1 LPAALCSHTIAAM
14 QTPFS
19 DRLPMNRVSGLRSRA
34 GCAPWFRRRQFWA
47 LLFLVLI
54 GVPPLQASLSAL
66 PAPLQQAIQAQ
77 NLPADAVGLWVQRV
91 GDPEALVS
99 LNANRMFNPASTIK
113 LATTLAALA
122 ALGPQHTWQTEILAT
137 KPLEGDVLR
146 GDLILRGSGD
156 PGMVSEEHWRMLGAL
171 RRAGLRR
178 IDGDVILDTS
188 VFDLLPEDPGAF
200 DGQPL
205 RAYNQPPFALH
216 VNANALRFHVIPD
229 ADGRS
234 IRIEAD
240 PPLPGLEIVNQLR
253 VSRGDCGTWQRGIR
267 YEADVGSGAPRAVFS
282 GDYPVNCGNF
292 ELLRIAVAPE
302 IYHRELFRLHWNQW
316 GGELTGDVRAGLAPT
331 AGLTPLMVHESR
343 PLAEVIR
350 IANKWSSNVVTRHLA
365 LTLGAARLG
374 APATIEKARQAL
386 YEVLAEQGV
395 NVGGMVI
402 DNGSGLSRHTRITP
416 LQMAEVLQAGWNSP
430 WRPEFIS
437 SLALAGLDGTLRRRF
452 REGPE
457 TGRMHLKTGHLR
469 EVSSVAGYVRNR
481 SGDDVMV
488 VLMINHP
495 SAHQGPG
502 TNLQE
507 AILRWVHAL

>member
-1 LPAALCSHTIAAM
+1 MVAMHVSVFNRAPLIAASA
-14 QTPFS
+14 QRES
-19 DRLPMNRVSGLRSRA
+19 KGCSRRFPLGGA
-34 GCAPWFRRRQFWA
+34 WSLLILLLSLAPPSF
-47 LLFLVLI
+47 
-54 GVPPLQASLSAL
+54 ASLAGL

-91 GDPEALVS
+91 GDREALAT
-99 LNANRMFNPASTIK
+99 LNADRMFNPASSIK

-122 ALGPQHTWQTEILAT
+122 VLGPQHTWQTEILTT
-137 KPLEGDVLR
+137 KPLEGEVLR
-146 GDLILRGSGD
+146 GDLVLRGSGD

-171 RRAGLRR
+171 RRNGLRR
-178 IDGDVILDTS
+178 IEGDVILDTT
-188 VFDLLPEDPGAF
+188 VFDLPPEDPGAF

-205 RAYNQPPFALH
+205 RAYNQPPFAMH

-229 ADGRS
+229 PEGRS

-267 YEADVGSGAPRAVFS
+267 YEADGDPARPRAVFS
-282 GDYPVNCGNF
+282 GDYPVNCGHF
-292 ELLRIAVAPE
+292 ELLRTAVAPE
-302 IYHRELFRLHWNQW
+302 VYNRELFRLHWTQW
-316 GGELTGDVRAGLAPT
+316 GGELTGDVRAGLPP
-331 AGLTPLMVHESR
+331 AGELAPLMIHESR
-343 PLAEVIR
+343 PLGDIIR

-365 LTLGAARLG
+365 LTLGAVRFG

-386 YEVLAEQGV
+386 YDVLAEQGV

-416 LQMAEVLQAGWNSP
+416 AQMAEVLQAGWNSP
-430 WRPEFIS
+430 WRPEFVS

-452 REGPE
+452 QEGPE

-469 EVSSVAGYVRNR
+469 EVSAVAGYVRNR
-481 SGDDVMV
+481 SGDDMMV
-488 VLMINHP
+488 VLLVNHP
-495 SAHQGPG
+495 TAHQGSG

-507 AILRWVHAL
+507 AVLRWVHSL

>member
-1 LPAALCSHTIAAM
+1 MVAMHVSVFNRAPLIAASA
-14 QTPFS
+14 QRESKGCSRRFP
-19 DRLPMNRVSGLRSRA
+19 LGGARSLLILLLSL
-34 GCAPWFRRRQFWA
+34 APPSF
-47 LLFLVLI
+47 
-54 GVPPLQASLSAL
+54 ASLAGL

-91 GDPEALVS
+91 GDREALAT
-99 LNANRMFNPASTIK
+99 LNADRMFNPASSIK

-122 ALGPQHTWQTEILAT
+122 VLGPQHTWQTEILTT
-137 KPLEGDVLR
+137 KPLEGEVLR
-146 GDLILRGSGD
+146 GDLVLRGSGD

-171 RRAGLRR
+171 RRNGLRR
-178 IDGDVILDTS
+178 IEGDVILDTT
-188 VFDLLPEDPGAF
+188 VFDLPPEDPGAF

-205 RAYNQPPFALH
+205 RAYNQPPFAMH

-229 ADGRS
+229 LEGRS

-267 YEADVGSGAPRAVFS
+267 YEADGDPARPRAVFS
-282 GDYPVNCGNF
+282 GEYPVNCGHF
-292 ELLRIAVAPE
+292 ELLRTAVPPE
-302 IYHRELFRLHWNQW
+302 VYNRELFRLHWTQW
-316 GGELTGDVRAGLAPT
+316 GGELTGDVRAGLPAP
-331 AGLTPLMVHESR
+331 GELVPLMVHESR
-343 PLAEVIR
+343 PLGDIIR

-365 LTLGAARLG
+365 LTLGAVRFG

-386 YEVLAEQGV
+386 YDMLAEQGV

-416 LQMAEVLQAGWNSP
+416 AQMAEVLQAGWNSP
-430 WRPEFIS
+430 WRPEFVS

-452 REGPE
+452 QEGPE

-469 EVSSVAGYVRNR
+469 EVSAVAGYVRNR
-481 SGDDVMV
+481 SGDDMMV
-488 VLMINHP
+488 VLLVNHP
-495 SAHQGPG
+495 TAHQGSG

-507 AILRWVHAL
+507 AVLRWVHSL

>member
-1 LPAALCSHTIAAM
+1 MGAMHVSVFNRAPMIAASA
-14 QTPFS
+14 QRES
-19 DRLPMNRVSGLRSRA
+19 KGCSRRFPLGGA
-34 GCAPWFRRRQFWA
+34 WSLLILLLSLAPPSF
-47 LLFLVLI
+47 
-54 GVPPLQASLSAL
+54 ASLAGL

-91 GDPEALVS
+91 GDREALAT
-99 LNANRMFNPASTIK
+99 LNADRMFNPASSIK

-122 ALGPQHTWQTEILAT
+122 VLGPQHTWQTEILAT
-137 KPLEGDVLR
+137 RPLEGEVLR
-146 GDLILRGSGD
+146 GDLVLRGSGD

-171 RRAGLRR
+171 RRNGLRR
-178 IDGDVILDTS
+178 IEGDVILDTT
-188 VFDLLPEDPGAF
+188 VFDLPPEDPGAF

-205 RAYNQPPFALH
+205 RAYNQPPFAMH

-229 ADGRS
+229 LEGRS

-267 YEADVGSGAPRAVFS
+267 YEADGDPARPRAVFS
-282 GDYPVNCGNF
+282 GEYPVNCGHF
-292 ELLRIAVAPE
+292 ELLRTAVAPE
-302 IYHRELFRLHWNQW
+302 VYNRELFRLHWSQW
-316 GGELTGDVRAGLAPT
+316 GGELTGDVRAGLPAPGEL
-331 AGLTPLMVHESR
+331 APLMIHESR
-343 PLAEVIR
+343 PLGDIIR

-365 LTLGAARLG
+365 LTLGAVRFG

-386 YEVLAEQGV
+386 YDVLAEQGV

-416 LQMAEVLQAGWNSP
+416 AQMAEVLQAGWNSP
-430 WRPEFIS
+430 WRPEFVS

-452 REGPE
+452 QEGPE

-469 EVSSVAGYVRNR
+469 EVSAVAGYVRNR
-481 SGDDVMV
+481 SGDDMMV
-488 VLMINHP
+488 VLLVNHP
-495 SAHQGPG
+495 TAHQGSG
-502 TNLQE
+502 VNLQE
-507 AILRWVHAL
+507 AVLRWVHSL